1 VVTSKK
7 EGEGIGMRTEKERE
21 GGGERDRKGTNDLVN
36 IGVKKCS
43 SSGSSIC

>member
-21 GGGERDRKGTNDLVN
+21 GRERDRKGTNDLVN